1 MDLENYIEKRVI
13 GGKDKKEVTVVVKP
27 LSSIEESRKM
37 YPYRPTSKYA
47 ESRFGGDEFCD
58 DFALFL
64 NNLAERCS
72 MCRAPTMKKYLDV
85 GCCPDCDGRSEYN
98 GFNPRVKV

>member
-37 YPYRPTSKYA
+37 
-47 ESRFGGDEFCD
+47 
-58 DFALFL
+58 
-64 NNLAERCS
+64 
-72 MCRAPTMKKYLDV
+72 
-85 GCCPDCDGRSEYN
+85 
-98 GFNPRVKV
+98 

>member
-37 YPYRPTSKYA
+37 YPYRPIVNMLNRVLEEMNFVMILHS
-47 ESRFGGDEFCD
+47 
-58 DFALFL
+58 FL
-64 NNLAERCS
+64 ITLQR
-72 MCRAPTMKKYLDV
+72 DV
-85 GCCPDCDGRSEYN
+85 VC
-98 GFNPRVKV
+98 VVLQL